1 MRLTKFD
8 AVVFGSP
15 TPGVSYSE
23 RPAAYAVITNGEGM
37 VATVKSER
45 GYFLPGGGSLP
56 GEAPEV
62 TALREV
68 LEEVGRGARI
78 LARLGE
84 AIQYFPAE
92 GKAFKMHAVFFR
104 AEFTAEPSGQGEH
117 ELLWLPAREI
127 DGVFFHQSHEWAVR
141 QAFQPPE

>member
-15 TPGVSYSE
+15 TPGLSYSE

-56 GEAPEV
+56 GEAPEA

-78 LARLGE
+78 IGRLGE
-84 AIQYFPAE
+84 AVQYFPAE

-104 AEFTAEPSGQGEH
+104 AEFTGEPSGQGEH
-117 ELLWLPAREI
+117 VLLWLPITE
-127 DGVFFHQSHEWAVR
+127 V
-141 QAFQPPE
+141 

>member
-1 MRLTKFD
+1 MRQTKFD

-37 VATVKSER
+37 VATAKSEC

-68 LEEVGRGARI
+68 REEVGRGARI
-78 LARLGE
+78 LGRLGE
-84 AIQYFPAE
+84 AVQYFPAD
-92 GKAFKMHAVFFR
+92 GKQFKMHAVFFA
-104 AEFTAEPSGQGEH
+104 AELTDEPSGNAEH
-117 ELLWLPAREI
+117 EVHWLPITA
-127 DGVFFHQSHEWAVR
+127 
-141 QAFQPPE
+141 

>member
-1 MRLTKFD
+1 MRLAKFD

-68 LEEVGRGARI
+68 RDAVARAARI
-78 LARLGE
+78 LARPRD
-84 AIQYFPAE
+84 ATQ
-92 GKAFKMHAVFFR
+92 H
-104 AEFTAEPSGQGEH
+104 
-117 ELLWLPAREI
+117 LPAAANALKT
-127 DGVFFHQSHEWAVR
+127 HA
-141 QAFQPPE
+141 